1 MGKPSAPAAPNYTGA
16 AQATAQGNLD
26 QTRAALAGSLIGQN
40 TPYGSLSY
48 KQTGTDQF
56 GNPMWTAEQT
66 LSPEQQA
73 LYQSGNQ
80 AAQQYANLANQG
92 LMNVG
97 DLLSHPGID
106 QSRLA
111 QAPVNAGQ
119 TAQQAVMSR
128 LAPDIAK
135 QNAAFES
142 QMASQGISPGTE
154 AYRTAKAMQ
163 DQKQNDMML
172 QAGYQGIGIDQAARQ
187 QGISEQ
193 LAQQNQIMNLLNA
206 LRTGSQVQNPNF
218 VNTPQQQAAAG
229 PDYLG
234 AASAQGTYQQGLY
247 NAQMGG
253 ASGMN
258 QGLFGLGNALISRN
272 WSDRRL
278 KRNIERIGTHKLGIG
293 IYKFDYIW
301 GEPSIGVM
309 ADEVRSVM
317 PDAVMTQPNGFDMVD
332 YGKLG

>member
-1 MGKPSAPAAPNYTGA
+1 MGKPSAPAAPNYVGA

-48 KQTGTDQF
+48 KQTGTDKY

-73 LYQSGNQ
+73 LYQSGSL
-80 AAQQYANLANQG
+80 AAQRYADLANQG

-97 DLLSHPGID
+97 QLLAHPGID

-163 DQKQNDMML
+163 DQQHNDMML
-172 QAGYQGIGIDQAARQ
+172 QAGYQGIGIDQSARQ

-218 VNTPQQQAAAG
+218 INTPQQQAAAG
-229 PDYLG
+229 ADYLG
-234 AASAQGTYQQGLY
+234 AASAQGLFDQGIY
-247 NAQMGG
+247 NARMGG
-253 ASGMN
+253 SSGMN
-258 QGLFGLGNALISRN
+258 SGLFNLAGSLIGRY
-272 WSDRRL
+272 SDRRL

-293 IYKFDYIW
+293 IYKFEYVW

-309 ADEVRSVM
+309 ADEVRKVM